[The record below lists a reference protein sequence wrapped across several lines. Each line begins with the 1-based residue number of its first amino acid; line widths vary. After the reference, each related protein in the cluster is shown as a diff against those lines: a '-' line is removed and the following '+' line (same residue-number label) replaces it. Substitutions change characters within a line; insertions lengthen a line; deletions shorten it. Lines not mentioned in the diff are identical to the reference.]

1 MDSDSSVD
9 KRRRAFTDLER
20 RNIRARNRT
29 HPGPQQHLINWI
41 KETTGRTTSQSS
53 ISEILSSK
61 FDYVDYPTLKPKNL
75 HSQRHYEED
84 WPDLGHD
91 LFE

>member
-1 MDSDSSVD
+1 MDSDSSVK

-20 RNIRARNRT
+20 HNIRARNRT

-41 KETTGRTTSQSS
+41 KETTGCTASQSS

-61 FDYVDYPTLKPKNL
+61 FDYIDNPALKPKNL
-75 HSQRHYEED
+75 HSQRHYEGD
-84 WPDLGHD
+84 WPDLEHA